1 MLKHTLSG
9 RRNVLNFGPAEE
21 ADGKTFYTLNLLR
34 AWCAAEQCEYR
45 IIVSAPVAK
54 VILADER
61 NGYPFKTTERNIT
74 DAAGSYGTQD

>member
-1 MLKHTLSG
+1 MLKNTLSG

-21 ADGKTFYTLNLLR
+21 AGGESFYTLNLLR
-34 AWCAAEQCEYR
+34 AWRAAEQSAHR
-45 IIVSAPVAK
+45 IIVSAPFAK

-61 NGYPFKTTERNIT
+61 NGYPFKATERNTT